1 MAAIIRLKKM
11 KCPIYN
17 KVEVIMNMSNRK
29 RGLSHLL
36 HRLSDSNTDKM
47 PQTNIGVEVIIVLS
61 IGLQR

>member
-1 MAAIIRLKKM
+1 M

-17 KVEVIMNMSNRK
+17 KVAAIMNMSSWK
-29 RGLSHLL
+29 RGLFHLL
-36 HRLSDSNTDKM
+36 YRLSPSNTDKV